1 MDGLTLELAI
11 TSTTA
16 ALECLFPAP
25 IGESPGKQRTIGA
38 VKTISDDWDD
48 TPESQWPGE
57 RPRAIDGPDRRAYV
71 VLRDQSGSGAPRPE
85 RRVTAARSRSTYR
98 LHHGDPRAFEL
109 DHYVPVAAPELAAG
123 AVQLQG
129 GSRGL
134 QQAARGCQRARR
146 SWLEATLGRGG
157 RTAATACRRSSG
169 EAPCSGCQAPRRFR
183 RVGKL
188 SGPQQ
193 TSGNRRFRAIFHPGD
208 GKYRFRRK
216 RGSDGQRD
224 KATGGRETDH
234 IPARAL
240 VALLTPRIVKTG
252 GAGAA
257 SRAKLVGRGDR
268 GYRAPL
274 GAEVPQ
280 ENAVAVASQ
289 ADP

>member
-1 MDGLTLELAI
+1 M
-11 TSTTA
+11 
-16 ALECLFPAP
+16 
-25 IGESPGKQRTIGA
+25 
-38 VKTISDDWDD
+38 KTISDDWDD

-109 DHYVPVAAPELAAG
+109 DHYVPVAAPELALEPSNFRAAHAVCNKRRAAASGPDGLGWRPRSAGVGEQRLPRAVG
-123 AVQLQG
+123 AVVK
-129 GSRGL
+129 R
-134 QQAARGCQRARR
+134 RARDVK
-146 SWLEATLGRGG
+146 
-157 RTAATACRRSSG
+157 RREGSG
-169 EAPCSGCQAPRRFR
+169 EWANF
-183 RVGKL
+183 

-280 ENAVAVASQ
+280 ENPVAVASQ